1 MKALSRSAIFL
12 RIGYFVDVA
21 SPPAGHVPDRPRHPA
36 KMEAADRKQFAALRE
51 SIIKNTLMPSTH

>member
-12 RIGYFVDVA
+12 RI
-21 SPPAGHVPDRPRHPA
+21 PDRPRHPA